1 LGERFEIEAF
11 EEVGGND
18 FEERVLGFL
27 KLGLILVLL
36 EDEE

>member
-1 LGERFEIEAF
+1 LGERFEIEDF
-11 EEVGGND
+11 DEVGEND

-36 EDEE
+36 ENEE